1 MSGARPLQVGVSE
14 LLRHPGSR
22 KPFVTEELLD
32 GLSTSTAT
40 VPEGS
45 PVRVELILESLSTA
59 LTATGTVAVTW
70 EGTCRRCLEP
80 VEGDAQASVKEIFER
95 QPVEGE
101 TYRLDGET
109 ADLEPL
115 VRDAVLLALPLA
127 PLCREDCPGPAPEL
141 FPTGPA
147 PGSETRRDPRW
158 AALDELTFDPPG
170 PGAGEE
176 SPADRSP
183 G

>member
-22 KPFVTEELLD
+22 KPFAIDEIVE

-45 PVRVELILESLSTA
+45 PVRVELILESLSNA
-59 LTATGTVAVTW
+59 LSATGTVGVAW
-70 EGTCRRCLEP
+70 EGMCRRCLDP
-80 VEGDAQASVKEIFER
+80 VAGEAEASVQEIFER
-95 QPVEGE
+95 QPVDGE

-109 ADLEPL
+109 VDLEPL

-127 PLCREDCPGPAPEL
+127 PLCREDCPGPAPEF

-147 PGSETRRDPRW
+147 LEAEPRRDPRW
-158 AALDELTFDPPG
+158 AALDDLSFESPG
-170 PGAGEE
+170 PDAG
-176 SPADRSP
+176 
-183 G
+183 